1 MYKII
6 SKEDIKMKVLNNKPV
21 NIADE
26 INSNI
31 NEIDKLNAQIER
43 TQKTIKKYQDELDAY
58 YEMGIKSINIT
69 DEIFSIKESLAKCS
83 ESDLNA
89 IEGFAKLLL
98 VKIKTLNDI
107 NKKLQGYGASDI
119 ETLESKINHNISLNI
134 KRSNQV
140 NKLMNKV
147 N

>member
-1 MYKII
+1 
-6 SKEDIKMKVLNNKPV
+6 MKALNNKPV
-21 NIADE
+21 NIVNE

-31 NEIDKLNAQIER
+31 NEIDKLNTQIER

>member
-1 MYKII
+1 
-6 SKEDIKMKVLNNKPV
+6 MKKLNNKPV
-21 NIADE
+21 TVIDE

-31 NEIDKLNAQIER
+31 NKIDKLNTQIEK
-43 TQKTIKKYQDELDAY
+43 TQKTIKKYQDELDTY
-58 YEMGIKSINIT
+58 YNMGQKSTSIT
-69 DEIFSIKESLAKCS
+69 DEIFSIKESLTKCS

-107 NKKLQGYGASDI
+107 NEKLQNYEVSDI
-119 ETLESKINHNISLNI
+119 ESLEIKISNNINLNI
-134 KRSNQV
+134 KRNHQV
-140 NKLMNKV
+140 KTLMDEV

>member
-1 MYKII
+1 
-6 SKEDIKMKVLNNKPV
+6 MKVLNNKQI
-21 NIADE
+21 NIIDE

-31 NEIDKLNAQIER
+31 NEINKLNTQIER

-58 YEMGIKSINIT
+58 YEMGKKSTSIT
-69 DEIFSIKESLAKCS
+69 NEIFSIKESLAKCS

-98 VKIKTLNDI
+98 VKIKTLNNI
-107 NKKLQGYGASDI
+107 NEKLQGYSASDI
-119 ETLESKINHNISLNI
+119 ETLENKINHNISLNI
-134 KRSNQV
+134 KRNYQV
-140 NKLMNKV
+140 SKLMNEV